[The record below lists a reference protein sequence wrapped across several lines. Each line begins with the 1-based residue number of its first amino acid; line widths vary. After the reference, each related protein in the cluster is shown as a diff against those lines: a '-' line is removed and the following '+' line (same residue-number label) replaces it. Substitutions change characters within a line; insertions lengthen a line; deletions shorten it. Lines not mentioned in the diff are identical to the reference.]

1 MHQQVFLLLMHPS
14 LHDNSHLAANGK
26 TGKRKDGLQ
35 CCTGNGHTGKRK
47 DLGKMIAMAMRM

>member
-35 CCTGNGHTGKRK
+35 CCTGNGILVKERTLEK
-47 DLGKMIAMAMRM
+47 